1 MGAGKCR
8 RALLSAYVG
17 SLTAASH
24 TVRWRPEPEAATLPA
39 VLAVLS
45 LTGQVACWAA
55 LARRR
60 QPQAGGLAVALIPA
74 AAILVVAMLLG
85 FAVAYPEAPKTQRR
99 GWC

>member
-24 TVRWRPEPEAATLPA
+24 TVRWRPEPEAATL
-39 VLAVLS
+39 
-45 LTGQVACWAA
+45 
-55 LARRR
+55 
-60 QPQAGGLAVALIPA
+60 
-74 AAILVVAMLLG
+74 VVAMLLG
-85 FAVAYPEAPKTQRR
+85 FAVAYPEAPETQRR